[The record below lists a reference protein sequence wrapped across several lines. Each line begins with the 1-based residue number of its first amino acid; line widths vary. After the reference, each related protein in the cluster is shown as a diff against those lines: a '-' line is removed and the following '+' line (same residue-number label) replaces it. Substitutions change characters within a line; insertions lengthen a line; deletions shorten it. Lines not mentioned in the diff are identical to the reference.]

1 MHEKYILSC
10 MQFTCLV
17 ACNFSRLR
25 LCHWRE
31 ICLCLLYNI
40 YGRLTLTKMNIHAA
54 LGQSPDFMY
63 VRHCQN
69 LQTSANS
76 HDPLF
81 SAKVLA
87 VCRTAQLTFRNR
99 QAAPPPS
106 PSPPLGLLQ
115 CDSKRYRVESSAY
128 CLHGLGIFS
137 MLLMEIFLFL
147 KFALHFVSL
156 QFTVYCTL

>member
-1 MHEKYILSC
+1 M
-10 MQFTCLV
+10 
-17 ACNFSRLR
+17 
-25 LCHWRE
+25 
-31 ICLCLLYNI
+31 YNI

-99 QAAPPPS
+99 QAAPPLPL
-106 PSPPLGLLQ
+106 PPPLDF
-115 CDSKRYRVESSAY
+115 CNATAR
-128 CLHGLGIFS
+128 GI
-137 MLLMEIFLFL
+137 EL
-147 KFALHFVSL
+147 KV
-156 QFTVYCTL
+156 QPIVYMG

>member
-1 MHEKYILSC
+1 
-10 MQFTCLV
+10 
-17 ACNFSRLR
+17 
-25 LCHWRE
+25 
-31 ICLCLLYNI
+31 
-40 YGRLTLTKMNIHAA
+40 MNIHAA

-99 QAAPPPS
+99 QAPPPPS
-106 PSPPLGLLQ
+106 PPP
-115 CDSKRYRVESSAY
+115 CNATAR
-128 CLHGLGIFS
+128 GI
-137 MLLMEIFLFL
+137 EL
-147 KFALHFVSL
+147 KV
-156 QFTVYCTL
+156 QPIVYMG